1 MDYKFLHINRMT
13 MIIIYYLL
21 IPINLSVAQ
30 SLNVEEAAI
39 ELINNFEK
47 LISVNS
53 TDTEILENNRVNTL
67 KNIHDIFEKIQSYDS
82 YDRENNYLIEDT
94 FQEALVN
101 LSLFSEWKKNGDFF
115 ESLNDIESRFNS
127 QVKDFLIMYKE
138 FSTRMINYFNDNS
151 AHFDHSY
158 SNSLNFIVRH
168 STDIN
173 DSNKP
178 CAHNIYD
185 MQINFWKL
193 MKNHDINCG
202 KKSIYNGLY
211 DLYNDILIGVYKG
224 YTISFVDYELRKL
237 KQFQDF
243 SWIQRNLLDDFKNT
257 VIKLIETGHYYLD
270 SMNKTDNRMYKNCD
284 PREWSEDRNYIRIK
298 NHVSYYEPSTKWYYD
313 QDAFYLRNPKPEF
326 ECNGTKIYYASGDL
340 SIGIVYSFYCPFVFL
355 DNDDYNNDRSCQLY
369 SPSDFMR
376 YKNKHWSSAC
386 ISGDHSVLGKLCS
399 CDKQS
404 DSDTS
409 IRTISLKEYYTNSS
423 DNRVVT
429 GIRFAVEKNIITIQ
443 IQDGQLID
451 GIIDP
456 NSVRWRTDDD
466 YPSDEQDPK
475 TVRLDYKIRGF
486 NLDDIE
492 LPEGQFVTG
501 VKFVL
506 TKNDRI
512 SLAVRGSIMYDNRI
526 GNFSPPVE
534 DQWHYPSEINSTRR
548 SNIDVNYPKNP
559 TDLKVLTTEISK
571 SGQHYINLSISTFSS
586 SNHNTA
592 VVPLLDS
599 RAVETYPPSGIGGL
613 GLFYTGHSGYGGF
626 LAFKYFSSQY
636 KRFSRLPIRSIISN
650 MKTPAIYL

>member
-1 MDYKFLHINRMT
+1 M
-13 MIIIYYLL
+13 
-21 IPINLSVAQ
+21 AQ

-53 TDTEILENNRVNTL
+53 TDSEVLENNRVDAL
-67 KNIHDIFEKIQSYDS
+67 KNINSIFERVQSYHS
-82 YDRENNYLIEDT
+82 SDREYNYMIEDK

-101 LSLFSEWKKNGDFF
+101 LSLLSEWKRNGDFF

-127 QVKDFLIMYKE
+127 QVKEFLIMYKE
-138 FSTRMINYFNDNS
+138 FSARMINYFNDNS

-158 SNSLNFIVRH
+158 SHPLNFIVRY

-173 DSNKP
+173 ESSKP
-178 CAHNIYD
+178 CAHNIYE

-202 KKSIYNGLY
+202 KKSIYNRLY

-224 YTISFVDYELRKL
+224 YTISFIDYELRKL
-237 KQFQDF
+237 KQF
-243 SWIQRNLLDDFKNT
+243 
-257 VIKLIETGHYYLD
+257 H

-284 PREWSEDRNYIRIK
+284 PREWSEERNYIRIK
-298 NHVSYYEPSTKWYYD
+298 NDVSYYEPSTKWYYD
-313 QDAFYLRNPKPEF
+313 RDALYLRDVEPEF
-326 ECNGTKIYYASGDL
+326 ECNGTRIYYTPEDL
-340 SIGIVYSFYCPFVFL
+340 VMGIVYSLDCPFVFL
-355 DNDDYNNDRSCQLY
+355 DNDDYNNDRSCRLY
-369 SPSDFMR
+369 SSSDFMG
-376 YKNKHWSSAC
+376 YKNKNWSSAC
-386 ISGDHSVLGKLCS
+386 VSGDHNVLGTLCS

-443 IQDGQLID
+443 IQDGQLIN

-512 SLAVRGSIMYDNRI
+512 SLAVRGSTMYDNKI
-526 GNFSPPVE
+526 GIFSPPVE

-559 TDLKVLTTEISK
+559 TDLKLLTTEISK

-599 RAVETYPPSGIGGL
+599 RAVETHPPSGIGGL

-636 KRFSRLPIRSIISN
+636 KHFSHLPIRSIISS
-650 MKTPAIYL
+650 MKTPEIYL